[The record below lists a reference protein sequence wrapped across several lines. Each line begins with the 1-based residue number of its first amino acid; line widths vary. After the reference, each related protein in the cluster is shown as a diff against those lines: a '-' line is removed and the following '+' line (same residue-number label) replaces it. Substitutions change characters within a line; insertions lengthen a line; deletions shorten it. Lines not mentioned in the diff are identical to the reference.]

1 MRERPGSVR
10 GLVSDAAFWD
20 VGTIDDYWRT
30 SHAFM
35 TNPGDVAQR
44 IGARARIDASARI
57 TGSILWDDV
66 DVGADVVIDQ
76 CIITDR
82 VRVPPGAAY
91 RHTTLLQRDDSD
103 ELIAMPF
110 TSPGA

>member
-1 MRERPGSVR
+1 MVEKIWTQHDHYFRDSVGR
-10 GLVSDAAFWD
+10 RYWLAFLVAASRSQ
-20 VGTIDDYWRT
+20 T
-30 SHAFM
+30 
-35 TNPGDVAQR
+35 
-44 IGARARIDASARI
+44 RARINASARI

-110 TSPGA
+110 TPPGA